1 MRDSSPREREPHTL
15 SKSARRCSVKVVV
28 LTVAMG
34 SDAAANDRGRT
45 AMNETGIE
53 TAPLVLHGGLLRT
66 ARPRADLA
74 VAFLRELGG
83 ASAGVS
89 HPAEPRSGS
98 TPIDGANRE
107 RDRRARGLPPH
118 RDGSVEGRAVGR
130 RASCDAVPS
139 TVRVPGRETRSR
151 LPSRGSRPTAAPPG
165 RPARLG
171 QAHCCAR
178 LGFARQGQCV
188 VVCLEWSRDSAAAP
202 VRAISTTAASAS
214 IAT

>member
-1 MRDSSPREREPHTL
+1 MRDSNPRGREPHTL

-45 AMNETGIE
+45 AVNETGIE

-89 HPAEPRSGS
+89 HPL
-98 TPIDGANRE
+98 NR
-107 RDRRARGLPPH
+107 A
-118 RDGSVEGRAVGR
+118 
-130 RASCDAVPS
+130 
-139 TVRVPGRETRSR
+139 
-151 LPSRGSRPTAAPPG
+151 AAPPRSTG
-165 RPARLG
+165 RTGNGIVEHGAFPHIG
-171 QAHCCAR
+171 
-178 LGFARQGQCV
+178 
-188 VVCLEWSRDSAAAP
+188 
-202 VRAISTTAASAS
+202 TAQWKAER
-214 IAT
+214 